1 MTAEPHPPIEHSP
14 GGLGDWLLG
23 LRAPSGQLPPNAMRR
38 YLVAAMLASLA
49 GIVAASLTIG
59 PRIAVVAAVCG
70 AAALIVEILFSQI
83 RHKPLNGGGL
93 VYGFLLALLLPADIP
108 LEMAAIGGAVA
119 ALFGK
124 EVFGGTGS
132 HIFAPSLVGKG
143 ILVFSYKTITGLGFT
158 SVVSRPDAHLWLA
171 LGLVCL
177 FGTLL
182 MAWAR
187 PANLR
192 ILSAALLASV
202 CVAVPM
208 QHFGVLPFESVIE
221 MFLAN
226 SYLFSIC
233 VVACDPAIS
242 PRDDEA
248 KWLYGLMIG
257 ALAVLMACYS
267 LYAEAAMSAILVANL
282 FVPTLDLLAQP
293 RANQEAQA

>member
-1 MTAEPHPPIEHSP
+1 MQWRPDRRTFLKTGVAGALLGPRMHASAADAGPRPVVVSSGNGLAAAAKAMELMEQGSDTLDAVIAGVNIVENDPNDMSVGY
-14 GGLGDWLLG
+14 GGL
-23 LRAPSGQLPPNAMRR
+23 PNEDG
-38 YLVAAMLASLA
+38 VVELASC
-49 GIVAASLTIG
+49 VMHG
-59 PRIAVVAAVCG
+59 PTHR
-70 AAALIVEILFSQI
+70 
-83 RHKPLNGGGL
+83 
-93 VYGFLLALLLPADIP
+93 
-108 LEMAAIGGAVA
+108 GGAVA

-202 CVAVPM
+202 CVAVPL

-282 FVPTLDLLAQP
+282 FVPTLDLLSQP